1 MVKSLPS
8 NAKAGVPLNV
18 TGISSPKAASSNSL
32 PSMFPAGSAPPL
44 SPRSSYGSPR
54 VVKQRVGPST
64 LGSPLKLVS
73 EPAKELIPQVITKEI
88 CKLPSFFSTALFRKI
103 DVDCTGMVTRWCTAC
118 VAIIRNNQ
126 LIVANAGDSRCVI
139 SRKGQICD
147 MEFKQN
153 KFLPAEKQIVTA
165 NPDINTVRIFFPL

>member
-1 MVKSLPS
+1 MVKSLLS

-18 TGISSPKAASSNSL
+18 TGTSSPKAASSNSL

-44 SPRSSYGSPR
+44 SPRSSSGSPR

-73 EPAKELIPQVITKEI
+73 EPVKELIPQG
-88 CKLPSFFSTALFRKI
+88 PHYDFSGPTS
-103 DVDCTGMVTRWCTAC
+103 GCTAC

-139 SRKGQICD
+139 PRKGQK
-147 MEFKQN
+147 MFN
-153 KFLPAEKQIVTA
+153 
-165 NPDINTVRIFFPL
+165 